1 MPNAL
6 GSPSGHGSTERGL
19 IEAAVKTAAPLSPKT
34 GSPPKFDG
42 RFGRMFPG
50 LRGAAFFDADLTS
63 LAEAMSADDEAEAT
77 PETEVDSEEN
87 LGLPAGYTYFGQF
100 VDHDISLDAVSLSMK
115 QEDLNLTENFRTPA
129 LDLDSLYGR
138 GPEDQPYM
146 YGVDGTF
153 VMNARSLLAGPG
165 GDALTKDLPRLN
177 GRAIIGDKRNDEN
190 VIVSQLHG
198 LFLRLHNYFIIDK
211 KMGFGQARQMVQWH
225 YQWLVL
231 FDYLPRIVG
240 ADLVKSI
247 LPHTATGASI
257 AVVKPSLKIYSWD
270 KFPFM
275 PVEFAGAAYRFGHSM
290 VRPIYRLNLNDA
302 VGKVEPQPGQEAQPG
317 GRLKVFQP
325 SINGEALNGFREFP
339 DTLGIDWD
347 LFFETKG
354 RLLKDHFL
362 NKDRIQ
368 PAYKIDTSLVFPLK
382 RLPEFSDNA
391 GNPNAPGAVN
401 ALALRNLKRG
411 MMLLLPS
418 GQSVAQYLIDH
429 GVAGVRVLKDDELL
443 VGKADAE
450 NFDAGV
456 PIFSP
461 AKIEGGVKKDAV
473 RTSMQDS
480 APLWFY
486 MLAEARFEWKQAATQ
501 ALLAA
506 GNPTEAQRE
515 ALINGTPTRL
525 GPVGGRIVAETLIG
539 LVLGDETSFLNSPT
553 PFVPIFG
560 NAAETEI
567 TKRFQ
572 MGDLLKTLV
581 V

>member
-1 MPNAL
+1 MQNTL

-19 IEAAVKTAAPLSPKT
+19 LEAAVKTAAPLSSKPDT
-34 GSPPKFDG
+34 PPKFDG

-50 LRGAAFFDADLTS
+50 LRGAAFFDADLIS
-63 LAEAMSADDEAEAT
+63 LAEAMSADDEADT
-77 PETEVDSEEN
+77 LETKVDAEEN
-87 LGLPAGYTYFGQF
+87 RGIPAGYTYFGQF

-115 QEDLNLTENFRTPA
+115 QEDLNTTENFRTPA

-138 GPEDQPYM
+138 GPDDQPYM
-146 YGVDGTF
+146 YEPDGKF
-153 VMNARSLLAGPG
+153 LLSARSLLAGPG
-165 GDALTKDLPRLN
+165 GDPLTQDLPRFN

-198 LFLRLHNYFIIDK
+198 LFLRFHNLMVQK
-211 KMGFGQARQMVQWH
+211 KGLGFSEARQQTQWH

-240 ADLVKSI
+240 ADVVKSI
-247 LPHTATGASI
+247 LPHLASGKSI
-257 AVVKPSLKIYSWD
+257 AADKPDLKLFSWA

-290 VRPIYRLNLNDA
+290 IRPIYRLNSSDA
-302 VGKVEPQPGQEAQPG
+302 IGDQALDG
-317 GRLKVFQP
+317 GRLKTFKAPV
-325 SINGEALNGFREFP
+325 NGEALNGFREFP
-339 DTLGIDWD
+339 ATLGIDWD
-347 LFFETKG
+347 FFFETKG
-354 RLLKDHFL
+354 RLLKDNFVG
-362 NKDRIQ
+362 KDRIQ

-382 RLPEFSDNA
+382 ALPEFSNKE
-391 GNPNAPGAVN
+391 GKPNPAGAVN

-418 GQSVAQYLIDH
+418 GQAVAQYMIDH
-429 GVAGVRVLKDDELL
+429 GVPGVRVLADDELL
-443 VGKADAE
+443 VGKAQADD
-450 NFDAGV
+450 FDTNK

-461 AKIEGGVKKDAV
+461 ATEGNLAV
-473 RTSMQDS
+473 RSSMQDS

-486 MLAEARFEWKQAATQ
+486 MLAKARADWKKATTQ
-501 ALLAA
+501 ALTDA
-506 GNPTEAQRE
+506 GNPSGAARDDI
-515 ALINGTPTRL
+515 INATPTRL

-553 PFVPIFG
+553 GFTPHFG
-560 NAAETEI
+560 KATEADF

-572 MGDLLKTLV
+572 MGDLIAAV
-581 V
+581 NG